1 METTVT
7 IKISDYKLYK
17 TFFSFINSLKQIEII
32 SINNTEV
39 NDLYELSEYS
49 LKSIFENLGTDEDYK
64 EWINAKEI

>member
-1 METTVT
+1 METTIT

-32 SINNTEV
+32 SINNTKV
-39 NDLYELSEYS
+39 NELSEYS